1 MKLKWQHDNV
11 TTPGAIESH
20 NNMVETL
27 WKWRHAGLVIETDQ
41 NEVMPELIDTPKRIV
56 KCECGNDDLSC
67 FTLIS
72 LHDVGLYSMC
82 RYEADGRV
90 SCSWDETDVIQREIG
105 VELGICRMIGT
116 KTDSEGNEY
125 EASEWLWILKCDKCK
140 KREKIWGGELDSFVD
155 FC

>member
-1 MKLKWQHDNV
+1 MKLTWKGGNV
-11 TTPGAIESH
+11 TTPGEIESH

-27 WKWRHAGLVIETDQ
+27 WKWRHAGLVIETEQ
-41 NEVMPELIDTPKRIV
+41 GERLPELIDTPKRVIR
-56 KCECGNDDLSC
+56 CECGNDDLTE

-72 LHDVGLYSMC
+72 LFDVGLYSMC

-90 SCSWDETDVIQREIG
+90 SCSWDETDVMDRALGI
-105 VELGICRMIGT
+105 ELGICRMTGE
-116 KTDSEGNEY
+116 KFDSEGNAY
-125 EASEWLWILKCDKCK
+125 EGSEWLWILKCHKCK